1 MGTPAESS
9 VEFPSS
15 GTLLRG
21 VVHWPAG
28 DPVAGLVFVHAFAE
42 EKKCA
47 HRPFVE
53 MARAACGAGVAVLRF
68 DFRGCGD
75 SEGQFEDATLD
86 GWRRDL
92 RVALAFA
99 RANLGCERMGLL
111 GLRLGAALAAE
122 LTEEEITLGCLV
134 LWEPMV
140 EGDRYLSLTMRRSA
154 LRRKLTVH
162 EGGGAEGVEEG
173 VDEGGLVDFDGYLV
187 LPAMQEEI
195 AGVSL
200 LAEPKAYPGP
210 TLILNLSP
218 RPKVAASLEELASL
232 YVQGEAVAVRQEP
245 MWSMVGLVD
254 PTPTISATMTWL
266 RRVFGLRTEE

>member
-1 MGTPAESS
+1 MDTVAESS

-15 GTLLRG
+15 GALLRG
-21 VVHWPAG
+21 VVHRPAG
-28 DPVAGLVFVHAFAE
+28 EPVAGLVFVHAFAE

-53 MARAACGAGVAVLRF
+53 MARAACEAGVAVLRF

-75 SEGQFEDATLD
+75 SEGEFEDATLD
-86 GWRRDL
+86 DWRRDL
-92 RVALAFA
+92 RAALAFA
-99 RANLGCERMGLL
+99 PANLGGERMGLL

-122 LTEEEITLGCLV
+122 LAEAEITLACLA
-134 LWEPMV
+134 LWEPVV

-162 EGGGAEGVEEG
+162 EGGSTEGLEETGNEAG
-173 VDEGGLVDFDGYLV
+173 VVDFDGYLV
-187 LPAMQEEI
+187 LPVMQEQI
-195 AGVSL
+195 AAVNL

-218 RPKVAASLEELASL
+218 RPKIAAPLEELASL

-245 MWSMVGLVD
+245 IWSMVGLVD
-254 PTPTISATMTWL
+254 PTPAITATMAWL
-266 RRVFGLRTEE
+266 RGALGLKTAD